1 MKQWWCV
8 SCLAQIALDRHGRCS
23 MCGSDSVDR
32 IERGTFQLNHTL
44 DPDKIA
50 LSECGRTPAKKAR
63 AYTALLKFGTFEA
76 GTKRTIRP

>member
-1 MKQWWCV
+1 
-8 SCLAQIALDRHGRCS
+8 

-32 IERGTFQLNHTL
+32 IERGAFLLNQQEHTL
-44 DPDKIA
+44 DPGKVA

-63 AYTALLKFGTFEA
+63 AYTALLKFGIFGTFEA